1 MSVVVSYVKKEGE
14 PSTGSGEANE
24 FQPPE
29 FRVFCKGSP
38 EKIETISDP
47 STLPTNFHSVLDSYT
62 EKGYRVI
69 ALATKLL
76 PANKSYFKIKRM
88 HTPEVEKDL
97 EFLGLIVL
105 ENRIKKETKP
115 VIKQLQNAKVRTVM
129 VTGDH
134 IQTAVSVAKE
144 CKMISSKS
152 QVVFVT
158 AGEQAEENSSSS
170 NDLKVCFRIFI
181 AVSFDPINIFDHSLK
196 PALNQPIFAIVLGSF
211 ELLRSH

>member
-1 MSVVVSYVKKEGE
+1 MSAIVSYAKAGKGRNEGLDDA
-14 PSTGSGEANE
+14 SE
-24 FQPPE
+24 FHPPE

-47 STLPTNFHSVLDSYT
+47 STLPADFHMILDSYT

-76 PANKSYFKIKRM
+76 PANKSYIKIKRM
-88 HTPEVEKDL
+88 NTSEVEKDL

-115 VIKQLQNAKVRTVM
+115 VIKQLQNAKLRTIM

-144 CKMISSKS
+144 CKMIPSKS
-152 QVVFVT
+152 QVIFVT
-158 AGEQAEENSSSS
+158 AGEQPEEASEGKLAISK
-170 NDLKVCFRIFI
+170 DIKVLLSI
-181 AVSFDPINIFDHSLK
+181 AYKFDAQYNVSYNFYS
-196 PALNQPIFAIVLGSF
+196 
-211 ELLRSH
+211 

>member
-38 EKIETISDP
+38 EKIETISNP

-158 AGEQAEENSSSS
+158 AGEQAEENSSLSS
-170 NDLKVCFRIFI
+170 DLKVYFRIFI
-181 AVSFDPINIFDHSLK
+181 AVSFDPINYF
-196 PALNQPIFAIVLGSF
+196 
-211 ELLRSH
+211 

>member
-181 AVSFDPINIFDHSLK
+181 AVSFDPIFLII
-196 PALNQPIFAIVLGSF
+196 A
-211 ELLRSH
+211 

>member
-1 MSVVVSYVKKEGE
+1 MSVIVSVTSMGNDNRTD
-14 PSTGSGEANE
+14 SDSDD
-24 FQPPE
+24 FQLPQ

-38 EKIETISDP
+38 EKIEAISDVN
-47 STLPTNFHSVLDSYT
+47 SLPLDFHSTLDSYT

-69 ALATKLL
+69 ALATKVL
-76 PANKSYFKIKRM
+76 PPNKSYIKIQRM
-88 HTPEVEKDL
+88 ERSEVESKL
-97 EFLGLIVL
+97 EFLGLIIL

-115 VIKQLQNAKVRTVM
+115 VIKQLQGATLRTVM

-158 AGEQAEENSSSS
+158 AGVDII
-170 NDLKVCFRIFI
+170 NDHQY
-181 AVSFDPINIFDHSLK
+181 P
-196 PALNQPIFAIVLGSF
+196 LGSK
-211 ELLRSH
+211 ENEVNNAYKLLN

>member
-1 MSVVVSYVKKEGE
+1 MSVVVSYAKAE
-14 PSTGSGEANE
+14 TGVNGTSDDAEE
-24 FQPPE
+24 LQPPE

-47 STLPTNFHSVLDSYT
+47 STLPNDFHSILDSYT

-76 PANKSYFKIKRM
+76 PPNKSFIKIKRM
-88 HTPEVEKDL
+88 NTSEVEKDL
-97 EFLGLIVL
+97 EFLGFIVL

-115 VIKQLQNAKVRTVM
+115 VIKQLQNAKVRTIM

-144 CKMISSKS
+144 CKMIPSKS
-152 QVVFVT
+152 QVIFVT
-158 AGEQAEENSSSS
+158 AGEESEEDLDANLATP
-170 NDLKVCFRIFI
+170 NALKVFL
-181 AVSFDPINIFDHSLK
+181 NLDHDCYLFETFADALLLSNLK
-196 PALNQPIFAIVLGSF
+196 YFLLGK
-211 ELLRSH
+211 L

>member
-47 STLPTNFHSVLDSYT
+47 SSLPTNFHSVLDSYT

-76 PANKSYFKIKRM
+76 PANKSYIKIKRM

-181 AVSFDPINIFDHSLK
+181 AVSFDPINIDL
-196 PALNQPIFAIVLGSF
+196 
-211 ELLRSH
+211 

>member
-1 MSVVVSYVKKEGE
+1 MDEDPSIAIIHQFQFSSERQCMSVVVSYAKAGKGGNKGIDDE
-14 PSTGSGEANE
+14 SE

-47 STLPTNFHSVLDSYT
+47 STLPADFHLILDSYT

-76 PANKSYFKIKRM
+76 PANKSYIKIKRM
-88 HTPEVEKDL
+88 NTSEVENDL

-115 VIKQLQNAKVRTVM
+115 VIKQLQNAKLRTIM

-144 CKMISSKS
+144 CKMIPSKS
-152 QVVFVT
+152 QVIFVT
-158 AGEQAEENSSSS
+158 AGEQPEEANEGKLTASK
-170 NDLKVCFRIFI
+170 DMKV
-181 AVSFDPINIFDHSLK
+181 
-196 PALNQPIFAIVLGSF
+196 
-211 ELLRSH
+211 LLSIK

>member
-76 PANKSYFKIKRM
+76 PANKSYIKIKRM

-158 AGEQAEENSSSS
+158 AGVQAEENASSS

-181 AVSFDPINIFDHSLK
+181 AVSFDPIFLII
-196 PALNQPIFAIVLGSF
+196 A
-211 ELLRSH
+211 

>member
-1 MSVVVSYVKKEGE
+1 MEEDFSIAIIHQFQFSSERQCMSVVVSYAK
-14 PSTGSGEANE
+14 TGVNESNDESNE

-47 STLPTNFHSVLDSYT
+47 STLPTDFHKVLDSYT

-76 PANKSYFKIKRM
+76 PANKSYIKIKRM
-88 HTPEVEKDL
+88 NTSEVEKDL
-97 EFLGLIVL
+97 QFLGLIVL

-115 VIKQLQNAKVRTVM
+115 VIKQLQNAKVRTIM

-144 CKMISSKS
+144 CKMIPSKS
-152 QVVFVT
+152 QVIFVN
-158 AGEQAEENSSSS
+158 AGEYSEEIAEGNITTPF
-170 NDLKVCFRIFI
+170 DVKVF
-181 AVSFDPINIFDHSLK
+181 
-196 PALNQPIFAIVLGSF
+196 
-211 ELLRSH
+211 